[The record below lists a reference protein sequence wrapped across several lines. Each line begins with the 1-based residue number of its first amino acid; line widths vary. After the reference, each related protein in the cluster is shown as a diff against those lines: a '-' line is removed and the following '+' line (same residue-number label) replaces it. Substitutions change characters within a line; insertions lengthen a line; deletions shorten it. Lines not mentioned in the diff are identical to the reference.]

1 MASPAKCNSWHMKR
15 PREDEPRDVPSA
27 DAGPARTGCIKK
39 AGDKFGFIQPDD
51 GEEELFLLPGSCE
64 AFGNVIPPQ
73 GTKVIYRIVMD
84 GKTGKPRAEDV
95 SSEVQEYLG
104 TVDKVLGNYGF
115 IQQDNGERMFVT
127 PLACNSF
134 GDRIPPPGT
143 RVQFQVVTDQKTGKP
158 RAEYVQPAEDS
169 MGFHPAMQPAMISP
183 RANSSTAAATGT
195 VAKINGTGTFGFIVS
210 DHGGEEM
217 FFMPKG
223 CVGFGGVMPDIG
235 TRVSYDIV
243 ADVKTGRPRADNI
256 MPDRGPALGT
266 SRKGGSPKGLHSVG
280 KGIGKGSKSGDA
292 KLQPAAISPSIAE
305 ASRHSYSGVGVID
318 MVRQG
323 YGMIL
328 QDSTGEEILVIP
340 SSCEAFGGAIPAPGT
355 RVCYD
360 IVTDAKTGK
369 LRADNVKP
377 AEAGFRAAPKASS
390 QKKVFDDF
398 SVDNSGGRR
407 FAGTIEKSGPQFGFI
422 KQDSDQEPMFVLPN
436 SCGGEIPP
444 IGTRVT
450 YEIVEDTKTGRLRA
464 ESIGPE
470 IMAPAASQSTT
481 QELFVGTVVQVGPTY
496 GFLQPDSGSEKMF
509 VLPGSCQAFGDI
521 GIPKEGTRVV
531 YSVVVDR
538 KTGKPRADDVKPEV
552 FLSTPRT
559 GTVRKTGGKFGF
571 IDQDNGEDSMFV
583 MPAACAAFGGAIP
596 PPGTRVVFT
605 TTVDSKTQKPRAEEV
620 YPEGAM
626 NL

>member
-1 MASPAKCNSWHMKR
+1 MKR

-27 DAGPARTGCIKK
+27 DAGAALRTGCIKK

-51 GEEELFLLPGSCE
+51 GEEELFVLPGSCE
-64 AFGNVIPPQ
+64 AFGSSIPPQ
-73 GTKVIYRIVMD
+73 GTKVIYRIVID
-84 GKTGKPRAEDV
+84 GKTGRPRAEDV
-95 SSEVQEYLG
+95 ISEVEQFRG

-115 IQQDNGERMFVT
+115 IQQDDGERMFVT

-134 GDRIPPPGT
+134 GNRIPPPGT

-158 RAEYVQPAEDS
+158 RAEYVQPAEDA
-169 MGFHPAMQPAMISP
+169 MGLHPAMQVPAMMSP
-183 RANSSTAAATGT
+183 RASYSTAAATGT
-195 VAKINGTGTFGFIVS
+195 VAKINEKGTFGFIVS
-210 DHGGEEM
+210 DRDGEEM

-223 CVGFGGVMPDIG
+223 CFGFGGVMPDIG

-243 ADVKTGRPRADNI
+243 ADEKTGRPRADNI
-256 MPDRGPALGT
+256 MPDQGPALGT
-266 SRKGGSPKGLHSVG
+266 SRKGGFPKGLHSVG
-280 KGIGKGSKSGDA
+280 QGIGKGSKSSDA
-292 KLQPAAISPSIAE
+292 KLQPAAVSPNIAE
-305 ASRHSYSGVGVID
+305 ASARHSRSQGVGVID

-323 YGMIL
+323 YGLIL
-328 QDSTGEEILVIP
+328 QDSTGEEILVMP

-369 LRADNVKP
+369 LRAENVQPEEHAMPK
-377 AEAGFRAAPKASS
+377 AGFRAAPKASS
-390 QKKVFDDF
+390 PNKVLGDV
-398 SVDNSGGRR
+398 SVEVSGGQR

-450 YEIVEDTKTGRLRA
+450 YEIVMDTKTGRPRA

-470 IMAPAASQSTT
+470 RVAPVASQSTPE
-481 QELFVGTVVQVGPTY
+481 ELFVGTVVQVGPTY
-496 GFLQPDSGSEKMF
+496 GFLQPDSGGEKMF

-538 KTGKPRADDVKPEV
+538 KTGKPRADNVKPEA
-552 FLSTPRT
+552 FLSTPRR

-571 IDQDNGEDSMFV
+571 IDQDSGEDSMFV
-583 MPAACAAFGGAIP
+583 MPAACAAFGGVIP
-596 PPGTRVVFT
+596 PPGTRVIFT

-620 YPEGAM
+620 FPEGAM